1 MEEALGIELKTQDED
16 IDTIGGLI
24 MVRTGHVPKTGDI
37 IKVSENV
44 VAEVLDANLRS
55 IKRLK
60 IIYNEEVED

>member
-1 MEEALGIELKTQDED
+1 
-16 IDTIGGLI
+16 